1 MKRVHNFSAG
11 PCTLPLEVLEETQGE
26 FLDFADNG
34 MSIIEDSHR
43 GPSYEKIHQN
53 ALSSFRR
60 LTNLPDD
67 FAVLFLQGGATLQFA
82 QSAMNLLTEDE
93 IAGYV
98 NTGVWGQKS
107 LEDASKVANVYEAW
121 TGQESDFT
129 KTPETGEISIQHD
142 TKWLHITSN
151 ETIGGIRFEQ
161 FPDVDIP
168 MVADMSSDFL
178 SRSIDWGKFDLV
190 YGGAQKNLGPAGL
203 AIVIVRRES
212 LGKHGRNLPT
222 YLDYQFHDKNDS
234 LGNPPPMFPIYV
246 MGKVLDWMEEN
257 GGLTEFE
264 RRAEIRSSLIYEV
277 IDNSDGWYSSPVAT
291 GSRSMMNIIFHLP
304 DETLENKFIEEAT
317 ALDLIN
323 LRGHRSVGGVRT
335 SLYNA
340 MPIESVEILSNFM
353 KDFLESN
360 G

>member
-1 MKRVHNFSAG
+1 MRRVHNFSAG

-26 FLDFADNG
+26 FLNFADIG

-60 LTNLPDD
+60 LTDLPDD
-67 FAVLFLQGGATLQFA
+67 FTVLFLQGGATLQFA
-82 QSAMNLLTEDE
+82 QSAMNLLAENE
-93 IAGYV
+93 MAGYV

-107 LEDASKVANVYEAW
+107 LEDASRVANVYEAW
-121 TGQESDFT
+121 SGQESGFT
-129 KTPETGEISIQHD
+129 KTPDSNELNIQQD

-161 FPDVDIP
+161 FPDVDVP

-178 SRSIDWGKFDLV
+178 SRNIDWEKFDLV

-203 AIVIVRRES
+203 AIVVARRES

-234 LGNPPPMFPIYV
+234 LGNTPPMFPIYV
-246 MGKVLDWMEEN
+246 MGKVLDWMEKN
-257 GGLTEFE
+257 GGLVEFE
-264 RRAEIRSSLIYEV
+264 RRADIRSGLIYEV
-277 IDNSDGWYSSPVAT
+277 IDKSDGWYSSPVAT
-291 GSRSMMNIIFHLP
+291 GSRSLMNIIFHLP
-304 DETLENKFIEEAT
+304 DETLENRFIEEAA

-323 LRGHRSVGGVRT
+323 LKGHRSVGGVRT

-340 MPIESVEILSNFM
+340 MPVESVEILSSFM
-353 KDFLESN
+353 KDFLKSN

>member
-1 MKRVHNFSAG
+1 MRRVHNFSAG

-26 FLDFADNG
+26 FLNFADIG

-43 GPSYEKIHQN
+43 GPAYEKIHQN

-60 LTNLPDD
+60 LTDLPDD
-67 FAVLFLQGGATLQFA
+67 FTVLFLQGGATLQFA
-82 QSAMNLLTEDE
+82 QSAMNLLAENE
-93 IAGYV
+93 MAGYV

-107 LEDASKVANVYEAW
+107 LEDASRVANVYEAW
-121 TGQESDFT
+121 SGKESGFT
-129 KTPETGEISIQHD
+129 KTPDSNELNIQQD

-161 FPDVDIP
+161 FPDVDVP

-178 SRSIDWGKFDLV
+178 SRNIDWEKFDLV

-203 AIVIVRRES
+203 AIVVVRRES

-234 LGNPPPMFPIYV
+234 LGNTPPMFPIYV
-246 MGKVLDWMEEN
+246 MGKVLDWMEKN
-257 GGLTEFE
+257 GGLVEFE
-264 RRAEIRSSLIYEV
+264 RRADIRSSLIYEV
-277 IDNSDGWYSSPVAT
+277 IDKSDGWYSSPVAT
-291 GSRSMMNIIFHLP
+291 GSRSLMNIIFHLP
-304 DETLENKFIEEAT
+304 DETLENRFIEEAA

-323 LRGHRSVGGVRT
+323 LKGHRSVGGVRT

-340 MPIESVEILSNFM
+340 MPVESVEILSSFM
-353 KDFLESN
+353 KDFLKSN

>member
-234 LGNPPPMFPIYV
+234 LGNTPPMFPIYV

-317 ALDLIN
+317 ALDLMN
-323 LRGHRSVGGVRT
+323 LKGHRSVGGVRT

>member
-43 GPSYEKIHQN
+43 GPSYERIHQN

-190 YGGAQKNLGPAGL
+190 YGGAQKMLGPAGL

-234 LGNPPPMFPIYV
+234 LGNTPPMFPIYV

-304 DETLENKFIEEAT
+304 NETLENKFIEEAT

-323 LRGHRSVGGVRT
+323 LKGHRSVGGVRT

-340 MPIESVEILSNFM
+340 MPIERVEILSNFM
-353 KDFLESN
+353 KDFLKSN

>member
-11 PCTLPLEVLEETQGE
+11 PCTLPLEVLEETQDE

-234 LGNPPPMFPIYV
+234 LGNTPPMFPIYV

-317 ALDLIN
+317 ALDLMN
-323 LRGHRSVGGVRT
+323 LKGHRSVGGVRT

>member
-234 LGNPPPMFPIYV
+234 LGNTPPMFPIYV

-264 RRAEIRSSLIYEV
+264 KRAESRSSLIYEV

-291 GSRSMMNIIFHLP
+291 GSRSLMNIIFHLP

-323 LRGHRSVGGVRT
+323 LKGHRSVGGVRT

-353 KDFLESN
+353 KDFLKSN

>member
-43 GPSYEKIHQN
+43 GPSYERIHQN

-234 LGNPPPMFPIYV
+234 LGNTPPMFPIYV

-323 LRGHRSVGGVRT
+323 LKGHRSVGGVRT

>member
-1 MKRVHNFSAG
+1 MRRVHNFSAG

-26 FLDFADNG
+26 FLNFADIG

-43 GPSYEKIHQN
+43 GPAYEKIHQN

-60 LTNLPDD
+60 LTDLPDD
-67 FAVLFLQGGATLQFA
+67 FTVLFLQGGATLQFA
-82 QSAMNLLTEDE
+82 QSAMNLLAENE
-93 IAGYV
+93 MAGYV

-107 LEDASKVANVYEAW
+107 LEDASRVANVYEAW
-121 TGQESDFT
+121 SGKESGFT
-129 KTPETGEISIQHD
+129 KTPDSNELNIQQD

-161 FPDVDIP
+161 FPDVDVP

-178 SRSIDWGKFDLV
+178 SRNIDWEKFDLV

-203 AIVIVRRES
+203 AIVVVRRES

-234 LGNPPPMFPIYV
+234 LGNTPPMFPIYV
-246 MGKVLDWMEEN
+246 MGKVLDWMEKN
-257 GGLTEFE
+257 GGLVEFE
-264 RRAEIRSSLIYEV
+264 RRADIRSNLIYEV
-277 IDNSDGWYSSPVAT
+277 IDKSDGWYSSPVST
-291 GSRSMMNIIFHLP
+291 GSRSLMNIIFHLP
-304 DETLENKFIEEAT
+304 DETLENRFIEEAA

-323 LRGHRSVGGVRT
+323 LKGHRSVGGVRT

-340 MPIESVEILSNFM
+340 MPVESVEILSSFM
-353 KDFLESN
+353 KDFLKSN

>member
-234 LGNPPPMFPIYV
+234 LGNTPPMFPIYV

-304 DETLENKFIEEAT
+304 NETLENKFIEEAT

-323 LRGHRSVGGVRT
+323 LKGHRSVGGVRT

>member
-151 ETIGGIRFEQ
+151 ETIRGIRFEQ

-178 SRSIDWGKFDLV
+178 SRSIDWSKFDLV

-234 LGNPPPMFPIYV
+234 LGNTPPMFPIYV

-317 ALDLIN
+317 ALDLMN
-323 LRGHRSVGGVRT
+323 LKGHRSVGGVRT

-340 MPIESVEILSNFM
+340 MPIESAEILSNFM

>member
-178 SRSIDWGKFDLV
+178 SRSIDWSKFDLV

-234 LGNPPPMFPIYV
+234 LGNTPPMFPIYV

-317 ALDLIN
+317 ALDLMN
-323 LRGHRSVGGVRT
+323 LKGHRSVGGVRT

>member
-11 PCTLPLEVLEETQGE
+11 PCTLPLEVLEETQDE

-234 LGNPPPMFPIYV
+234 LGNTPPMFPIYV

-323 LRGHRSVGGVRT
+323 LKGHRSVGGVRT

>member
-43 GPSYEKIHQN
+43 GPSYERIHQN

-178 SRSIDWGKFDLV
+178 SRSIDWDKFDLV

-234 LGNPPPMFPIYV
+234 LGNTPPMFPIYV

-304 DETLENKFIEEAT
+304 DETLENKFIEEAI

-323 LRGHRSVGGVRT
+323 LKGHRSVGGVRT

-340 MPIESVEILSNFM
+340 MPIESAEILSNFM

>member
-1 MKRVHNFSAG
+1 MRRVHNFSAG

-26 FLDFADNG
+26 FLNFADIG

-43 GPSYEKIHQN
+43 GPAYEKIHQN

-60 LTNLPDD
+60 LTDLPDD
-67 FAVLFLQGGATLQFA
+67 FTVLFLQGGATLQFA
-82 QSAMNLLTEDE
+82 QSAMNLLAEDE
-93 IAGYV
+93 MAGYV

-107 LEDASKVANVYEAW
+107 LEDASRVANVYEAW
-121 TGQESDFT
+121 SGQESGFT
-129 KTPETGEISIQHD
+129 KTPDSNELNIRQD

-161 FPDVDIP
+161 FPDVDVP

-178 SRSIDWGKFDLV
+178 SRNIDWEKFDLV

-203 AIVIVRRES
+203 AIVVVRRES

-234 LGNPPPMFPIYV
+234 LGNTPPMFPIYV
-246 MGKVLDWMEEN
+246 MGKVLDWMEKN
-257 GGLTEFE
+257 GGLVEFE
-264 RRAEIRSSLIYEV
+264 RRADIRSGLIYEV
-277 IDNSDGWYSSPVAT
+277 IDKSDGWYSSPVAT
-291 GSRSMMNIIFHLP
+291 GSRSLMNIIFHLP
-304 DETLENKFIEEAT
+304 DETLENRFIEEAA

-323 LRGHRSVGGVRT
+323 LKGHRSVGGVRT

-340 MPIESVEILSNFM
+340 MPVESVEILSSFM
-353 KDFLESN
+353 KDFLKSN

>member
-234 LGNPPPMFPIYV
+234 LGNTPPMFPIYV

-257 GGLTEFE
+257 GGLTEFQK
-264 RRAEIRSSLIYEV
+264 RAESRSSLIYEV

-291 GSRSMMNIIFHLP
+291 GSRSLMNIIFHLP
-304 DETLENKFIEEAT
+304 DETLENKFIEEAI

-323 LRGHRSVGGVRT
+323 LKGHRSVGGVRT

-340 MPIESVEILSNFM
+340 MPIESAEILSNFM

>member
-43 GPSYEKIHQN
+43 GPSYERIHQN

-178 SRSIDWGKFDLV
+178 SRSIDWDKFDLV

-234 LGNPPPMFPIYV
+234 LGNTPPMFPIYV

-257 GGLTEFE
+257 GGLTEFQK
-264 RRAEIRSSLIYEV
+264 RAESRSSLIYEV

-323 LRGHRSVGGVRT
+323 LKGHRSVGGVRT

-353 KDFLESN
+353 KDFLKSN

>member
-234 LGNPPPMFPIYV
+234 LGNTPPMFPIYV

-291 GSRSMMNIIFHLP
+291 GSRSLMNIIFHLP
-304 DETLENKFIEEAT
+304 DETLENKFIEEAI

-323 LRGHRSVGGVRT
+323 LKGHRSVGGVRT

>member
-82 QSAMNLLTEDE
+82 QSAMNLLTENE

-234 LGNPPPMFPIYV
+234 LGNTPPMFPIYV
-246 MGKVLDWMEEN
+246 MGKVLDWMEGN

-317 ALDLIN
+317 ALDLMN
-323 LRGHRSVGGVRT
+323 LKGHRSVGGVRT

>member
-234 LGNPPPMFPIYV
+234 LGNTPPMFPIYV

-323 LRGHRSVGGVRT
+323 LEGHRSVGGVRT

>member
-168 MVADMSSDFL
+168 MVADTSSDFL

-234 LGNPPPMFPIYV
+234 LGNTPPMFPIYV

-323 LRGHRSVGGVRT
+323 LKGHRSVGGVRT

-340 MPIESVEILSNFM
+340 MPIESAEILSNFM

>member
-82 QSAMNLLTEDE
+82 QSAMNLLTENE

-234 LGNPPPMFPIYV
+234 LGNTPPMFPIYV

-317 ALDLIN
+317 ALDLMN
-323 LRGHRSVGGVRT
+323 LKGHRSVGGVRT

>member
-43 GPSYEKIHQN
+43 GPSYERIHQN

-222 YLDYQFHDKNDS
+222 YLDYQFHDKNES
-234 LGNPPPMFPIYV
+234 LGNTPPMFPIYV

-323 LRGHRSVGGVRT
+323 LKGHRSVGGVRT

>member
-234 LGNPPPMFPIYV
+234 LGNTPPMFPIYV

-323 LRGHRSVGGVRT
+323 LKGHRSVGGVRT

>member
-1 MKRVHNFSAG
+1 MRRVHNFSAG

-26 FLDFADNG
+26 FLNFADIG

-43 GPSYEKIHQN
+43 GPAYEKIHQN

-60 LTNLPDD
+60 LTDLPDD
-67 FAVLFLQGGATLQFA
+67 FTVLFLQGGATLQFA
-82 QSAMNLLTEDE
+82 QSAMNLLAENE
-93 IAGYV
+93 MAGYV

-107 LEDASKVANVYEAW
+107 LEDASRVANVYEVW
-121 TGQESDFT
+121 SGQESGFT
-129 KTPETGEISIQHD
+129 KTPDSNELNIRQD

-178 SRSIDWGKFDLV
+178 SRNIDWEKFDLV

-203 AIVIVRRES
+203 AIVVVRRES

-222 YLDYQFHDKNDS
+222 YLDYQFHEKNDS
-234 LGNPPPMFPIYV
+234 LGNTPPMFPIYV
-246 MGKVLDWMEEN
+246 MGKVLDWMEKN
-257 GGLTEFE
+257 GGLVEFE
-264 RRAEIRSSLIYEV
+264 RRADIRSSLIYEV
-277 IDNSDGWYSSPVAT
+277 IDKSDGWYSSPVST
-291 GSRSMMNIIFHLP
+291 GSRSLMNIIFHLP
-304 DETLENKFIEEAT
+304 DETLENRFIEEAA

-323 LRGHRSVGGVRT
+323 LKGHRSVGGVRT

-340 MPIESVEILSNFM
+340 MPVESVEILSSFM
-353 KDFLESN
+353 KDFLKSN

>member
-43 GPSYEKIHQN
+43 GPSYERIHQN

-161 FPDVDIP
+161 FPDIDIP

-234 LGNPPPMFPIYV
+234 LGNTPPMFPIYV
-246 MGKVLDWMEEN
+246 MGKVLDWMEKN
-257 GGLTEFE
+257 GGLVEFE
-264 RRAEIRSSLIYEV
+264 RRADIRSGLIYEV
-277 IDNSDGWYSSPVAT
+277 IDKSDGWYSSPVAT
-291 GSRSMMNIIFHLP
+291 GSRSLMNIIFHLP
-304 DETLENKFIEEAT
+304 DETLENRFIEEA
-317 ALDLIN
+317 ADLDLIN
-323 LRGHRSVGGVRT
+323 LKGHRSVGGVRT

-340 MPIESVEILSNFM
+340 MPVESVEILSSFM
-353 KDFLESN
+353 KDFLKSN

>member
-82 QSAMNLLTEDE
+82 QSAMNLLTKDE

-178 SRSIDWGKFDLV
+178 SRSIDWDKFDLV

-234 LGNPPPMFPIYV
+234 LGNTPPMFPIYV

-323 LRGHRSVGGVRT
+323 LKGHRSVGGVRT

-340 MPIESVEILSNFM
+340 MPIESAEILSNFM

>member
-1 MKRVHNFSAG
+1 MRRVHNFSAG

-26 FLDFADNG
+26 FLNFADIG

-60 LTNLPDD
+60 LTDLPDD
-67 FAVLFLQGGATLQFA
+67 FTVLFLQGGATLQFA
-82 QSAMNLLTEDE
+82 QSAMNLLAENE
-93 IAGYV
+93 MAGYV

-107 LEDASKVANVYEAW
+107 LEDASRVANVYEVW
-121 TGQESDFT
+121 SGQESGFT
-129 KTPETGEISIQHD
+129 KTPDSNELNIRQD

-178 SRSIDWGKFDLV
+178 SRNIDWEKFDLV

-203 AIVIVRRES
+203 AIVVVRRES

-222 YLDYQFHDKNDS
+222 YLDYQFHEKNDS
-234 LGNPPPMFPIYV
+234 LGNTPPMFPIYV
-246 MGKVLDWMEEN
+246 MGKVLDWMEKN
-257 GGLTEFE
+257 GGLVEFE
-264 RRAEIRSSLIYEV
+264 RRADIRSSLIYEV
-277 IDNSDGWYSSPVAT
+277 IDKSDGWYSSPVAT
-291 GSRSMMNIIFHLP
+291 GSRSLMNIIFHLP
-304 DETLENKFIEEAT
+304 DETLENRFIEEAA

-323 LRGHRSVGGVRT
+323 LKGHRSVGGVRT

-340 MPIESVEILSNFM
+340 MPVESVEILSSFM
-353 KDFLESN
+353 KDFLKSN

>member
-11 PCTLPLEVLEETQGE
+11 PCPLPLEVLEETQGE

-82 QSAMNLLTEDE
+82 QSAMNLLTEDD

-234 LGNPPPMFPIYV
+234 LGNTPPMFPIYV

-304 DETLENKFIEEAT
+304 NETLENKFIEEAT

-323 LRGHRSVGGVRT
+323 LKGHRSVGGVRT

>member
-178 SRSIDWGKFDLV
+178 SRSIDWSKFDLV

-234 LGNPPPMFPIYV
+234 LGNTPPMFPIYV

-323 LRGHRSVGGVRT
+323 LKGHRSVGGVRT

>member
-82 QSAMNLLTEDE
+82 QSAMNLLTKDE

-234 LGNPPPMFPIYV
+234 LGNTPPMFPIYV

-323 LRGHRSVGGVRT
+323 LKGHRSVGGVRT

-340 MPIESVEILSNFM
+340 MPIESAEILSNFM

>member
-222 YLDYQFHDKNDS
+222 YLDYQFHEKNDS
-234 LGNPPPMFPIYV
+234 LGNTPPMFPIYV

-323 LRGHRSVGGVRT
+323 LKGHRSVGGVRT

-340 MPIESVEILSNFM
+340 MPIESAEILSNFM

>member
-222 YLDYQFHDKNDS
+222 YLDYQFHDKNES
-234 LGNPPPMFPIYV
+234 LGNTPPMFPIYV

-317 ALDLIN
+317 ALDLMN
-323 LRGHRSVGGVRT
+323 LKGHRSVGGVRT

-353 KDFLESN
+353 KDFLK
-360 G
+360 

>member
-1 MKRVHNFSAG
+1 MRRVHNFSAG

-26 FLDFADNG
+26 FLNFADIG

-43 GPSYEKIHQN
+43 GPAYEKIHQN

-60 LTNLPDD
+60 LTDLPDD
-67 FAVLFLQGGATLQFA
+67 FTVLFLQGGATLQFA
-82 QSAMNLLTEDE
+82 QSAMNLLAENE
-93 IAGYV
+93 MAGYV

-107 LEDASKVANVYEAW
+107 LEDASRVANVYEAW
-121 TGQESDFT
+121 SGQESGFT
-129 KTPETGEISIQHD
+129 KTPDSNELNIRQD

-178 SRSIDWGKFDLV
+178 SRNIDWEKFDLV

-203 AIVIVRRES
+203 AIVVVRRES

-222 YLDYQFHDKNDS
+222 YLDYQFHEKNDS
-234 LGNPPPMFPIYV
+234 LGNTPPMFPIYV
-246 MGKVLDWMEEN
+246 MGKVLDWMEKN
-257 GGLTEFE
+257 GGLVEFE
-264 RRAEIRSSLIYEV
+264 RRADIRSGLIYEV
-277 IDNSDGWYSSPVAT
+277 IDKSDGWYSSPVAT
-291 GSRSMMNIIFHLP
+291 GSRSLMNIIFHLP
-304 DETLENKFIEEAT
+304 DETLENRFIEEA
-317 ALDLIN
+317 ADLDLIN
-323 LRGHRSVGGVRT
+323 LKGHRSVGGVRT

-340 MPIESVEILSNFM
+340 MPVESVEILSSFM
-353 KDFLESN
+353 KDFLKSN

>member
-234 LGNPPPMFPIYV
+234 LGNTPPMFPIYV

-257 GGLTEFE
+257 GGLTEFQK
-264 RRAEIRSSLIYEV
+264 RAESRSSLIYEV

-291 GSRSMMNIIFHLP
+291 GSRSLMNIIFHLP
-304 DETLENKFIEEAT
+304 DETLENKFIEEAI

-323 LRGHRSVGGVRT
+323 LKGHRSVGGVRT

-353 KDFLESN
+353 KDFLKSN